1 MNTINLSSMSTC
13 GPLDWIGAARRLI
26 TEHRRAVLI
35 MITAD
40 KGSTP
45 RDSGTWMLVSHD
57 GQSGT
62 LGGGELER
70 LAEEAARAMLAG
82 HGDWQRCSLHCALGP
97 DLRQCCGGHV
107 TLMLEP
113 LDTSATD
120 WLAQAAESVRIA
132 DNQYSVLFQPNEPAA
147 TPRIIT
153 NDGTISSATGT
164 HLQPLTDTR
173 MSLFLFGAGHVG
185 QAVAAISAQLPLRLT
200 VIDGRAN
207 QRALISNADNIEVM
221 GMDSAEE
228 AATRVSS
235 GSAALIMT
243 HSHELDYTL
252 CHVLLTQNS
261 TGFVGLI
268 GSRSKA
274 TRFRSRLRKDK
285 VPEKSLAR
293 LTSPIGSSGP
303 KGKEPGVIA
312 LAALSE
318 VLTLNIKSAE
328 PDLTPSVQNANITY
342 TANRTHHGSRQS

>member
-1 MNTINLSSMSTC
+1 MSAC
-13 GPLDWIGAARRLI
+13 GPVDWIGTTQRLI
-26 TEHRRAVLI
+26 TEHGRAVLI
-35 MITAD
+35 MVTAD

-45 RDSGTWMLVSHD
+45 RDSGTWMLVSD
-57 GQSGT
+57 DKQSGT

-82 HGDWQRCSLHCALGP
+82 HGTWQRSSLHCALGP

-113 LDTSATD
+113 LDMSATD
-120 WLAQAAESVRIA
+120 WLAQAAESARVA
-132 DNQYSVLFQPNEPAA
+132 DNQYSVLFQSNEPAA

-153 NDGTISSATGT
+153 NDGVMPGITDV

-173 MSLFLFGAGHVG
+173 LSLFLFGAGHVG
-185 QAVAAISAQLPLRLT
+185 QAVATLSTQLPLRLT

-207 QRALISNADNIEVM
+207 QRALIPNADNIEVM

-228 AATRVSS
+228 AAARVSS
-235 GSAALIMT
+235 GSAALVMT

-252 CHVLLTQNS
+252 CHALLTQNS
-261 TGFVGLI
+261 AVFVGLI

-274 TRFRSRLRKDK
+274 NRFRSRLRKDN

-318 VLTLNIKSAE
+318 VLTLNMKSATL
-328 PDLTPSVQNANITY
+328 DLTPSVQGANITP
-342 TANRTHHGSRQS
+342 TAN

>member
-1 MNTINLSSMSTC
+1 MNTVNLSSMSAC
-13 GPLDWIGAARRLI
+13 GPVDWIGTTQRLI
-26 TEHRRAVLI
+26 TEHGRAVLI
-35 MITAD
+35 MVTAD

-45 RDSGTWMLVSHD
+45 RDSGTWMLVSD
-57 GQSGT
+57 DKQSGT

-82 HGDWQRCSLHCALGP
+82 HGTWQRSSLHCALGP

-113 LDTSATD
+113 LDMSATD
-120 WLAQAAESVRIA
+120 WLAQAAESARVA
-132 DNQYSVLFQPNEPAA
+132 DNQYSVLFQSNEPAA

-153 NDGTISSATGT
+153 NDGALSGITGV
-164 HLQPLTDTR
+164 HLQLLTDTR
-173 MSLFLFGAGHVG
+173 LSLFLFGAGHVG
-185 QAVAAISAQLPLRLT
+185 QAVATLSTQLPLRLT

-207 QRALISNADNIEVM
+207 QRALIPNADNIEVM

-228 AATRVSS
+228 AAARVSS
-235 GSAALIMT
+235 GSAALVMT

-252 CHVLLTQNS
+252 CHALLTQNS
-261 TGFVGLI
+261 AVFVGLI

-274 TRFRSRLRKDK
+274 NRFRSRLRKDN

-318 VLTLNIKSAE
+318 VLTLNMKSATR
-328 PDLTPSVQNANITY
+328 DLTPSVQGANITP
-342 TANRTHHGSRQS
+342 TAN

>member
-1 MNTINLSSMSTC
+1 MSAC
-13 GPLDWIGAARRLI
+13 GPVDWIGTTQRLI
-26 TEHRRAVLI
+26 TEHGRAVLI
-35 MITAD
+35 MVTAD

-45 RDSGTWMLVSHD
+45 RDTGTWMLVSD
-57 GQSGT
+57 DRQSGT

-82 HGDWQRCSLHCALGP
+82 HGTWQRSSLHCALGP

-113 LDTSATD
+113 LDMSATD
-120 WLAQAAESVRIA
+120 WLAQAAESARVA
-132 DNQYSVLFQPNEPAA
+132 DNQYSVLFQSNEPAA

-153 NDGTISSATGT
+153 NDGALSGITGV
-164 HLQPLTDTR
+164 HLQLLTDTR
-173 MSLFLFGAGHVG
+173 LSLFLFGAGHVG
-185 QAVAAISAQLPLRLT
+185 QAVATLSTQLPLRLT

-207 QRALISNADNIEVM
+207 QRALIPNADNIEVM

-228 AATRVSS
+228 AAARVSS
-235 GSAALIMT
+235 GSAALVMT

-252 CHVLLTQNS
+252 CHALLTQNS
-261 TGFVGLI
+261 AVFVGLI

-274 TRFRSRLRKDK
+274 NRFRSRLRKDN

-318 VLTLNIKSAE
+318 VLTLNMKSATL
-328 PDLTPSVQNANITY
+328 DLTPSVQGANITP
-342 TANRTHHGSRQS
+342 TAN

>member
-1 MNTINLSSMSTC
+1 MNTVNLSSMSAC
-13 GPLDWIGAARRLI
+13 GPVDWIGTTQRLI
-26 TEHRRAVLI
+26 TERRRAVLI
-35 MITAD
+35 MVTAD

-45 RDSGTWMLVSHD
+45 RDSGTWMLVSD
-57 GQSGT
+57 DKQSGT

-82 HGDWQRCSLHCALGP
+82 HGTWQRSSLHCALGP

-113 LDTSATD
+113 LDMSATD
-120 WLAQAAESVRIA
+120 WLAQAAESARVA
-132 DNQYSVLFQPNEPAA
+132 DNQYSVLFQSNELAA

-153 NDGTISSATGT
+153 NDGALSGITGV
-164 HLQPLTDTR
+164 HLQLLTDTR
-173 MSLFLFGAGHVG
+173 LSLFLFGAGHVG
-185 QAVAAISAQLPLRLT
+185 QAVATLSTQLPLRLT

-207 QRALISNADNIEVM
+207 QRALIPNADNIEVM

-228 AATRVSS
+228 AAARVSS
-235 GSAALIMT
+235 GSAALVMT

-252 CHVLLTQNS
+252 CHALLTQNS
-261 TGFVGLI
+261 AVFVGLI

-274 TRFRSRLRKDK
+274 NRFRSRLRKDN

-318 VLTLNIKSAE
+318 VLTLNMKSATL
-328 PDLTPSVQNANITY
+328 DLTPSVQGANITP
-342 TANRTHHGSRQS
+342 TAN

>member
-1 MNTINLSSMSTC
+1 MNAANHSSMHAC
-13 GPLDWIGAARRLI
+13 GPVDWIGTTQRLI
-26 TEHRRAVLI
+26 TEHGRAVLI
-35 MITAD
+35 MVTAD

-45 RDSGTWMLVSHD
+45 RDSGTWMLVSD
-57 GQSGT
+57 DKQSGT

-82 HGDWQRCSLHCALGP
+82 HGTWQRSSLHCALGP

-113 LDTSATD
+113 LDMSATD
-120 WLAQAAESVRIA
+120 WLAQAAESARVA
-132 DNQYSVLFQPNEPAA
+132 DNQYSVLFQSNEPAA

-153 NDGTISSATGT
+153 NDGALSGITGV

-173 MSLFLFGAGHVG
+173 LSLFLFGAGHVG
-185 QAVAAISAQLPLRLT
+185 QAVATLSTQLPLRLT

-207 QRALISNADNIEVM
+207 QRALIPNADNIEVM

-228 AATRVSS
+228 AAARVSS
-235 GSAALIMT
+235 GSAALVMT

-252 CHVLLTQNS
+252 CHALLTQNS
-261 TGFVGLI
+261 AVFVGLI

-274 TRFRSRLRKDK
+274 NRFRSRLRKDN

-318 VLTLNIKSAE
+318 VLTLNMKSATL
-328 PDLTPSVQNANITY
+328 DLTPSVQGANITP
-342 TANRTHHGSRQS
+342 TAN

>member
-1 MNTINLSSMSTC
+1 MNAVNHSSMHAC
-13 GPLDWIGAARRLI
+13 GPVDWIGTTQRLI
-26 TEHRRAVLI
+26 TERRRAVLI
-35 MITAD
+35 MVTAD

-45 RDSGTWMLVSHD
+45 RDTGTWMLVSD
-57 GQSGT
+57 DRQSGT

-82 HGDWQRCSLHCALGP
+82 HGTWQRSSLHCALGP

-113 LDTSATD
+113 LDMSATD
-120 WLAQAAESVRIA
+120 WLAQAAESARVA
-132 DNQYSVLFQPNEPAA
+132 DNQYSVLFQSNEPAA

-153 NDGTISSATGT
+153 NDGALSGITGV
-164 HLQPLTDTR
+164 HLQLLTDTR
-173 MSLFLFGAGHVG
+173 LSLFLFGAGHVG
-185 QAVAAISAQLPLRLT
+185 QAVATLSTQLPLRLT

-207 QRALISNADNIEVM
+207 QRALIPNADNIEVM

-228 AATRVSS
+228 AAARVSS
-235 GSAALIMT
+235 GSAALVMT

-252 CHVLLTQNS
+252 CHALLTQNS
-261 TGFVGLI
+261 AVFVGLI

-274 TRFRSRLRKDK
+274 NRFRSRLRKDK
-285 VPEKSLAR
+285 IPEKSLAR

-318 VLTLNIKSAE
+318 VLTLNMKSATL
-328 PDLTPSVQNANITY
+328 DLTPSVQGANITP
-342 TANRTHHGSRQS
+342 TAN

>member
-1 MNTINLSSMSTC
+1 MNTVNLSSMSAC
-13 GPLDWIGAARRLI
+13 GPIDWIAITRRLI
-26 TEHRRAVLI
+26 TERRCAVLI
-35 MITAD
+35 MVTAD

-45 RDSGTWMLVSHD
+45 RDSGTWMLVSDD

-113 LDTSATD
+113 LDMAATD
-120 WLAQAAESVRIA
+120 WLAQAAESVQMA

-147 TPRIIT
+147 IPRIIT
-153 NDGTISSATGT
+153 NDGTMSGISGA

-185 QAVAAISAQLPLRLT
+185 QAVAAIAAQLPLRLT
-200 VIDGRAN
+200 VIDGRDN
-207 QRALISNADNIEVM
+207 QRALIPNADNIEVM
-221 GMDSAEE
+221 GMDSAEQ
-228 AATRVSS
+228 AVAGVSS
-235 GSAALIMT
+235 GSAVLVMT

-252 CHVLLTQNS
+252 CHALLTQNS
-261 TGFVGLI
+261 ACFVGLI

-318 VLTLNIKSAE
+318 VLTLNMESAE
-328 PDLTPSVQNANITY
+328 PVLTPSVQSAKITH
-342 TANRTHHGSRQS
+342 TANHPPHESKKS

>member
-1 MNTINLSSMSTC
+1 MNTVNLSSMSAC
-13 GPLDWIGAARRLI
+13 GPVDWIGTTQRLI
-26 TEHRRAVLI
+26 TEHGRAVLI
-35 MITAD
+35 MVTAD

-45 RDSGTWMLVSHD
+45 RDSGTWMLVSD
-57 GQSGT
+57 DRQSGT

-82 HGDWQRCSLHCALGP
+82 HGTWQRSSLHCALGP

-113 LDTSATD
+113 LDMSATD
-120 WLAQAAESVRIA
+120 WLAQAAESARVA
-132 DNQYSVLFQPNEPAA
+132 DNQYSVLFQSNEPAA

-153 NDGTISSATGT
+153 NDGVMPGITDV

-173 MSLFLFGAGHVG
+173 LSLFLFGAGHVG
-185 QAVAAISAQLPLRLT
+185 QAVATLSTQLPLRLT

-207 QRALISNADNIEVM
+207 QRALIPNADNIEVM

-228 AATRVSS
+228 AAARVSS
-235 GSAALIMT
+235 GSAALVMT

-252 CHVLLTQNS
+252 CHALLTQNS
-261 TGFVGLI
+261 AVFVGLI

-274 TRFRSRLRKDK
+274 NRFRSRLRKDN

-318 VLTLNIKSAE
+318 VLTLNMKSATL
-328 PDLTPSVQNANITY
+328 DLTPSVQGANITP
-342 TANRTHHGSRQS
+342 TAN